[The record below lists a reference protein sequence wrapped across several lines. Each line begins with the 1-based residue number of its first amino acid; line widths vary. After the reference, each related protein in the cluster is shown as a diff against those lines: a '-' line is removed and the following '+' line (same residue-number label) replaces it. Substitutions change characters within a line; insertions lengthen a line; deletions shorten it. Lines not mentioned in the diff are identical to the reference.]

1 MGMAQTAIQIKMGS
15 FVGSQNV
22 DQTISIGFEP
32 DIVIV
37 NCSDLD
43 IETAGW
49 QGQKN
54 IVIIKNMATYQLRHN
69 NKTQT
74 NAQVSGTDDVG
85 GDYPAYGRT
94 DGYYTA
100 YGLYSNGNFTFSNG
114 TRSAI
119 NAFVNGYTYDWIAIK
134 YT

>member
-1 MGMAQTAIQIKMGS
+1 MGMAQTNIKIKTGS
-15 FVGSQNV
+15 FIGSKNI

-43 IETAGW
+43 SETAGW

-54 IVIIKNMATYQLRHN
+54 IIIVKNMVTYQLRHN
-69 NKTQT
+69 NTTQT
-74 NAQVSGTDDVG
+74 NASTTGTDNVG
-85 GDYPAYGRT
+85 GDYPAYGMA

-100 YGLYSNGNFTFSNG
+100 YGLYSNGNFTISNG
-114 TRSAI
+114 TRNSI
-119 NAFVNGYTYDWIAIK
+119 NSFVDGYTYDWIAIK